1 MHEFKPRF
9 RRGALLLTAGV
20 VAASLPAL
28 SAHERQGQRR
38 FFAGVELVAVDF
50 AAVDA
55 DGRPVTDLRQDEVTV
70 KVDGRSRVIRSLQY
84 VDVARPPGLSAPA
97 APLPPPF
104 GSNSLA
110 DAGRVFVIVID
121 DESFRPGKEGPMRDA
136 AHEFLAS
143 LSDHDRV
150 ALVTVPHGGTK
161 SDLTTDHDRVEAALQ
176 NVTGQAP
183 QQLDA
188 SEEACRTRRTL
199 ESLDGLLRGIMNPDG
214 PTNVL
219 FFSSSMLPPRRDAI
233 STRAPGACEITRE
246 HFLYVGQSASAARA
260 QFFVIMP
267 TEVMPDPAYEV
278 ANFAAV
284 EGSANPMEGLEHLAG
299 VTGGHRLTLATSQA
313 RPLDR
318 VLRETS
324 GYYIIGFEPEPSDRN
339 GENHGLEIG
348 ISRSGVARRSRP
360 FVSIAKAQP
369 DQPVPTITPA
379 DMLREARVYRD
390 LPLRSTGYNS
400 RGASAGEV
408 QVLVLGEAIE
418 PSAALV
424 AAAAGLFDTQGRLIA
439 QWTATP
445 ETLGRRSVIGA
456 LAAPAG
462 TYRLRFAARDSDGRT
477 GTADSQIEVGLASAN
492 GFALSSVVL
501 GLSRA
506 ATATTTASFQPR
518 LEFTTEPVAIAY
530 VDIYGGQAGDRV
542 AAQVELARSL
552 DGPAVFTLP
561 LALEPTSESNRFQAM
576 GAVPIGGLPDG
587 DYLVRIAVGAE
598 GQAVTRVVR
607 TLRKIAG

>member
-1 MHEFKPRF
+1 MQEFQPWF
-9 RRGALLLTAGV
+9 RRAWLPLTAALV
-20 VAASLPAL
+20 VTSLATF
-28 SAHERQGQRR
+28 SAHEPQGQRR

-50 AAVDA
+50 AVVDA

-70 KVDGRSRVIRSLQY
+70 RVDGRSRVVRSLQY

-104 GSNSLA
+104 GTNSLA
-110 DAGRVFVIVID
+110 DAGRVFVMVID
-121 DESFRPGKEGPMRDA
+121 DESFRPGKEGPMRA
-136 AHEFLAS
+136 AAGQFLAS

-161 SDLTTDHDRVEAALQ
+161 SDLTTDHDRIEAAIQ

-188 SEEACRTRRTL
+188 SVEACRTRRTL
-199 ESLDGLLRGIMNPDG
+199 ESLDGLLRGIVNPDG

-233 STRAPGACEITRE
+233 ATRAPGACEITRE
-246 HFLYVGQSASAARA
+246 HFLFVGQSAGAARA
-260 QFFVIMP
+260 QFFVVMP

-278 ANFAAV
+278 ANFAAT

-299 VTGGHRLTLATSQA
+299 VTGGHRLTLATTQD

-324 GYYIIGFEPEPSDRN
+324 GYYIVAFEPESSDRN
-339 GENHGLEIG
+339 GENHGLDVNVN
-348 ISRSGVARRSRP
+348 RPGVTRRSRP
-360 FVSIAKAQP
+360 FVSIARTQA

-390 LPLRSTGYNS
+390 LPLRTTGYNS
-400 RGASAGEV
+400 RGSSVGEI
-408 QVLVLGEAIE
+408 QVLVFGEGIE

-424 AAAAGLFDTQGRLIA
+424 AAAAGLFDMQGRLVA

-445 ETLGRRSVIGA
+445 EMLGRRSVIGA
-456 LAAPAG
+456 LSAPPG
-462 TYRLRFAARDSDGRT
+462 NYRLRFAARDSEGRT
-477 GTADSQIEVGLASAN
+477 GTADSQIDVGLARAD

-506 ATATTTASFQPR
+506 ATASTTASFQPR

-542 AAQVELARSL
+542 GAQVELATSV
-552 DGPAVFTLP
+552 DGPAMFTLP

-587 DYLVRIAVGAE
+587 DYLLRIAVGAE
-598 GQAVTRVVR
+598 GMAATRVVR
-607 TLRKIAG
+607 TLRKSAG